1 MPKRKIILKH
11 KAQPNQLA
19 QTVDIATCLSL
30 LTQPTS
36 MIQQKTLRNGRI
48 DKS

>member
-1 MPKRKIILKH
+1 MPKCKIILKN
-11 KAQPNQLA
+11 KA
-19 QTVDIATCLSL
+19 QTVDWRLIATCLNL